1 VAQVDSKR
9 VWHLSRR
16 DEQPCVVSDREL
28 LLLAELGHLRADDM
42 LWRSD
47 FDGYRTVRS
56 LLGDLPASK
65 QIRVEATRP
74 PLGAVETTD
83 LYTMPTTTL
92 ASTKRRL
99 KLVGVAGLLVVM
111 ALIAAL
117 GLVLLRPFETD
128 SERAPQVG
136 AVTVPIQAAPEAQP
150 VVAVARQPETEPVTA
165 NAESPSATTAEA
177 EPEPRDVQ
185 DEVIVRTV
193 KVLDIAAPEIPKAP
207 EVAKAPAPVPES
219 SASAVPSPSKKP
231 ARPVQALT
239 TASEQ
244 PTRSAASGRPTE
256 APLTSPMGL
265 APFGFNS
272 GH

>member
-1 VAQVDSKR
+1 MAQVDPKR

-16 DEQPCVVSDREL
+16 DEPPCVVSDREL

-99 KLVGVAGLLVVM
+99 NLVGVAGLLVVM

-165 NAESPSATTAEA
+165 NAGSPSGTTAEA
-177 EPEPRDVQ
+177 EPEPRGVQ
-185 DEVIVRTV
+185 DEVEEVIVRTV

-207 EVAKAPAPVPES
+207 ASAPAPARRVRQ
-219 SASAVPSPSKKP
+219 AQFQAP
-231 ARPVQALT
+231 AR
-239 TASEQ
+239 S
-244 PTRSAASGRPTE
+244 RRDRFRP
-256 APLTSPMGL
+256 
-265 APFGFNS
+265 
-272 GH
+272 